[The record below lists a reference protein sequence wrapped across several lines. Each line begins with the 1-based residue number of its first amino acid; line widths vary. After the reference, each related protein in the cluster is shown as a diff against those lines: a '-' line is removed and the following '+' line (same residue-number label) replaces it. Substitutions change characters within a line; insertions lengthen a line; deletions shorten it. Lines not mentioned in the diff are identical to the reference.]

1 MTVCEPGSSEAAG
14 PRLTVVSGPS
24 GVGKSSVI
32 AEVVRRWPQLF
43 VSVSVTTRPPRAEE
57 RPDEHYHYVDRA
69 TFARM
74 IERGE
79 FLEYAEYAGNFYG
92 TPAAPVRQALAAG
105 RSTLLEIE
113 VQGARQIRA
122 AMPDALLVMLVP
134 PSWKVLDGRL
144 SDRGTEDPAV
154 RERRLRVA
162 REELAA
168 AAEFD
173 ATVVNDSV
181 QRAAEELIALMR
193 GTVR

>member
-1 MTVCEPGSSEAAG
+1 
-14 PRLTVVSGPS
+14 
-24 GVGKSSVI
+24 
-32 AEVVRRWPQLF
+32 
-43 VSVSVTTRPPRAEE
+43 
-57 RPDEHYHYVDRA
+57 
-69 TFARM
+69 
-74 IERGE
+74 
-79 FLEYAEYAGNFYG
+79 
-92 TPAAPVRQALAAG
+92 
-105 RSTLLEIE
+105 
-113 VQGARQIRA
+113 
-122 AMPDALLVMLVP
+122 MPDALLVMLVP